1 MKRINANTG
10 KHFVRGDACEDG
22 RVFYSY
28 KKTKPLQN
36 GFYAERWCHPDFL
49 VQSREQIANWH
60 ENHPDKMREL
70 RLNWA
75 VKNKERKAQLDREY
89 AISNPEARKKARAKW
104 DQLNPGKTTAAKAKN
119 RVERSFRVPAW
130 LTEDDIW
137 MIEQAYELAALRTK
151 MFGFAWH
158 VDHIIPLTGKKVSGL
173 HVPSNL
179 RVIPAAENLR
189 KSNKFE
195 VSHAL

>member
-1 MKRINANTG
+1 MKRINSSTG
-10 KHFVRGDACEDG
+10 KHFVRGDVCNDG

-36 GFYAERWCHPDFL
+36 GFYAERWCNPNFL
-49 VQSREQIANWH
+49 IQSREQIANWH
-60 ENHPDKMREL
+60 KKNPNRMREL
-70 RLNWA
+70 RADWA
-75 VKNKERKAQLDREY
+75 TKNKDRKAQMDREY
-89 AISNPEARKKARAKW
+89 SIKNPEARRKARAKW
-104 DQLNPGKTTAAKAKN
+104 DQNNPGLTTAAKAKN
-119 RVERSFRVPAW
+119 KTERTHRVPAW
-130 LTEDDIW
+130 LTEDDHW
-137 MIEQAYELAALRTK
+137 MIAQAYELAALRTK

-179 RVIPAAENLR
+179 RVIPAIENLR

-195 VSHAL
+195 VSYAL

>member
-1 MKRINANTG
+1 MKRLNIDTG
-10 KHFVRGDACEDG
+10 KPFVRGDACEDG

-28 KKTKPLQN
+28 KKTKPLKN
-36 GFYAERWCHPDFL
+36 GFYAERWCNPDFL

-60 ENHPDKMREL
+60 ENHPDRMREL

-89 AISNPEARKKARAKW
+89 ATSNPEARRKARAKW
-104 DQLNPGKTTAAKAKN
+104 DQQNPGLTTAAKAKN
-119 RVERSFRVPAW
+119 KTERKQRVPAW
-130 LTEDDIW
+130 LTEDDYW

-179 RVIPAAENLR
+179 RVIPAIENLR